1 LSCDLLQLLICRSS
15 VGLTRYDEPDFSRHS
30 AQYPPTSVRDTVTFI
45 FSVSR
50 HSFTPSFEGPLVYPA
65 CVVYPEFSKG
75 SREGSEVDGPLVS
88 TVDGRPCGRMC
99 RPPAWRANVAGCD
112 ATVSDLCMDIQDAQR
127 EVRSVY
133 IGGFWG
139 QLVSSVIWLVS
150 AALGTWV
157 TPRASILTVVIGGFF
172 IFPLTQ
178 MLLRLSGRRA
188 SVSRDNSFNTLGM
201 QVAFVLPFS
210 MLLLVPVGLYDLNLF
225 FPALMVLLGAHYFPF
240 ATLYGMRMFLF
251 LGGILIAAG
260 VVIAHWFSGTFSLG
274 AWVGGL
280 ALLVFA
286 CIGRS
291 IATGEASA
299 PSTH

>member
-1 LSCDLLQLLICRSS
+1 
-15 VGLTRYDEPDFSRHS
+15 
-30 AQYPPTSVRDTVTFI
+30 
-45 FSVSR
+45 
-50 HSFTPSFEGPLVYPA
+50 
-65 CVVYPEFSKG
+65 
-75 SREGSEVDGPLVS
+75 
-88 TVDGRPCGRMC
+88 
-99 RPPAWRANVAGCD
+99 
-112 ATVSDLCMDIQDAQR
+112 MDIQEAQR

-157 TPRASILTVVIGGFF
+157 TPKASIRAIVIAGFF

-188 SVSRDNSFNTLGM
+188 SVSRENPFNSLGM

-210 MLLLVPVGLYDLNLF
+210 MLLLVPVGFYNLNLF
-225 FPALMVLLGAHYFPF
+225 FPALMVLFVAHYLPF

-260 VVIAHWFSGTFSLG
+260 VVIAQYFLATFSLG

-280 ALLVFA
+280 VLFA
-286 CIGRS
+286 FAWIGRS

-299 PSTH
+299 SARSTH

>member
-1 LSCDLLQLLICRSS
+1 
-15 VGLTRYDEPDFSRHS
+15 
-30 AQYPPTSVRDTVTFI
+30 
-45 FSVSR
+45 
-50 HSFTPSFEGPLVYPA
+50 
-65 CVVYPEFSKG
+65 
-75 SREGSEVDGPLVS
+75 
-88 TVDGRPCGRMC
+88 
-99 RPPAWRANVAGCD
+99 
-112 ATVSDLCMDIQDAQR
+112 MDIQDAQR
-127 EVRSVY
+127 EMRSVY

-150 AALGTWV
+150 ATLGTWV
-157 TPRASILTVVIGGFF
+157 TPRASILAVVIGGFF

-188 SVSRDNSFNTLGM
+188 SVSRDNSFNSLGM
-201 QVAFVLPFS
+201 QVAFVLPLS
-210 MLLLVPVGLYDLNLF
+210 MLLLVPVGHYDLNLF
-225 FPALMVLLGAHYFPF
+225 FPALMVLLGAHYLPF

-280 ALLVFA
+280 TLLVFA
-286 CIGRS
+286 WIGRS
-291 IATGEASA
+291 IAAGEASA

>member
-1 LSCDLLQLLICRSS
+1 
-15 VGLTRYDEPDFSRHS
+15 
-30 AQYPPTSVRDTVTFI
+30 
-45 FSVSR
+45 
-50 HSFTPSFEGPLVYPA
+50 
-65 CVVYPEFSKG
+65 
-75 SREGSEVDGPLVS
+75 
-88 TVDGRPCGRMC
+88 
-99 RPPAWRANVAGCD
+99 
-112 ATVSDLCMDIQDAQR
+112 MDIQDAQR

-139 QLVSSVIWLVS
+139 QLVSSAIWLVS
-150 AALGTWV
+150 ATLGTWV
-157 TPRASILTVVIGGFF
+157 TPKASILAVVTGGFF

-188 SVSRDNSFNTLGM
+188 SVSRDNSFNSLGM

-210 MLLLVPVGLYDLNLF
+210 MLLLVPVGHYDLNLF

-251 LGGILIAAG
+251 LGGILVALG

-274 AWVGGL
+274 AWVAGL
-280 ALLVFA
+280 ALFIFA
-286 CIGRS
+286 WIGRS